1 LRVTSHAHSIK
12 ARIALWIGFCSLGPP
27 RTWHPIAL
35 CRSTS
40 ALIARRALN
49 GYKQAFFGRQHFGPF
64 LEVMT
69 MIRQRILPLLVFT
82 TALLF
87 LVTLNFND
95 RPASFASQ
103 PAASSGS
110 DKDAMTG
117 QIKELQKQLA
127 ELQSQVSDL
136 KTPRIVAAG
145 TATIRIG
152 PVQDN
157 KTNVRI
163 KLASEVVTRLGGN
176 YIVQLTNRYPTS
188 SDFFVAYWKPATDG
202 FDIFLAV
209 PHLVGV
215 GINPDQKVPYYV
227 DWIVVQK

>member
-1 LRVTSHAHSIK
+1 
-12 ARIALWIGFCSLGPP
+12 
-27 RTWHPIAL
+27 
-35 CRSTS
+35 
-40 ALIARRALN
+40 
-49 GYKQAFFGRQHFGPF
+49 
-64 LEVMT
+64 
-69 MIRQRILPLLVFT
+69 MIPQRIRLLRICT

-87 LVTLNFND
+87 LFTLNFIG
-95 RPASFASQ
+95 RPAISAPQ
-103 PAASSGS
+103 PAANTGNNN
-110 DKDAMTG
+110 DAVAG
-117 QIKELQKQLA
+117 QIKELQKQVA
-127 ELQSQVSDL
+127 ELQGRVSNL

-157 KTNVRI
+157 KTSIRI
-163 KLASEVVTRLGGN
+163 KLASDVVTRLGGN

-215 GINPDQKVPYYV
+215 GLNPDQKVPYYV

>member
-1 LRVTSHAHSIK
+1 
-12 ARIALWIGFCSLGPP
+12 
-27 RTWHPIAL
+27 
-35 CRSTS
+35 
-40 ALIARRALN
+40 
-49 GYKQAFFGRQHFGPF
+49 
-64 LEVMT
+64 
-69 MIRQRILPLLVFT
+69 MIPQRIRLLRICT

-87 LVTLNFND
+87 LVTLNFIG
-95 RPASFASQ
+95 RPAISAPQ
-103 PAASSGS
+103 PAANPGNGN
-110 DKDAMTG
+110 DAVVAK
-117 QIKELQKQLA
+117 IKELQEQVA
-127 ELQSQVSDL
+127 ELKGQVNDL
-136 KTPRIVAAG
+136 KTPRIIAAG

-157 KTNVRI
+157 KTSIRI
-163 KLASEVVTRLGGN
+163 KLASDVVTRLGGN

-215 GINPDQKVPYYV
+215 GLNPDQKVPYYV